1 VSLQV
6 YTQFLFDEHG
16 LQPVRDDD
24 EMPHSSAEASLDGQ
38 TQLQRSLAMLDGIS
52 APAASWEADLY
63 PSRVSDYDPNWL
75 DVLCISGRVT
85 WGRYVQPSASQ
96 RALHKGSSGPVKTT
110 PIAIMSR
117 ANLDI
122 WQAMARA
129 QLKEAD
135 EGPRK
140 TRVGQDAPSGKTF
153 SNTAQRIE
161 ADLLT
166 NGASFF
172 DQIQSRSGLLKAQL
186 EEGLAELVGAGRL
199 SSDSFTGLRALLTPA
214 AKKQGAHRRRGRS
227 AMFGVEE
234 AGRWSLLETFAPRPA
249 DTTNTDEPA
258 TARTETE
265 AENTRRSSA
274 TPAIIRQPRASRP
287 NTVRSGWDVL
297 DDDQLERLI
306 SIYLNRWGVLFRSII
321 ERELLA
327 PPWRV
332 LLRALRR
339 MELRGTVRGG
349 RFIAGV
355 GGEQFAFQEAV
366 DGLRS
371 MAKEVAAEKPRYHSL
386 AASDPLNLLNLILP
400 RRKLAKLLNNRVLFE
415 DGIPIAVV
423 ESGEVKFLREVAPE
437 RQWALQ
443 QALVQKNF
451 PPRLRSYLGAGKAT
465 LK

>member
-1 VSLQV
+1 
-6 YTQFLFDEHG
+6 
-16 LQPVRDDD
+16 
-24 EMPHSSAEASLDGQ
+24 
-38 TQLQRSLAMLDGIS
+38 
-52 APAASWEADLY
+52 
-63 PSRVSDYDPNWL
+63 
-75 DVLCISGRVT
+75 
-85 WGRYVQPSASQ
+85 
-96 RALHKGSSGPVKTT
+96 
-110 PIAIMSR
+110 
-117 ANLDI
+117 
-122 WQAMARA
+122 
-129 QLKEAD
+129 
-135 EGPRK
+135 
-140 TRVGQDAPSGKTF
+140 
-153 SNTAQRIE
+153 
-161 ADLLT
+161 
-166 NGASFF
+166 
-172 DQIQSRSGLLKAQL
+172 
-186 EEGLAELVGAGRL
+186 
-199 SSDSFTGLRALLTPA
+199 LLTPA
-214 AKKQGAHRRRGRS
+214 AKKQSAYRRRGRS
-227 AMFGVEE
+227 PLFGVEE
-234 AGRWSLLETFAPRPA
+234 AGRWSLLETFAPR
-249 DTTNTDEPA
+249 
-258 TARTETE
+258 
-265 AENTRRSSA
+265 
-274 TPAIIRQPRASRP
+274 ASRP
-287 NTVRSGWDVL
+287 NSVRSGWDVL

-366 DGLRS
+366 DGLRR
-371 MAKEVAAEKPRYHSL
+371 MAKDVAEAENRGSAPTAKPRYHSL

-465 LK
+465 LR